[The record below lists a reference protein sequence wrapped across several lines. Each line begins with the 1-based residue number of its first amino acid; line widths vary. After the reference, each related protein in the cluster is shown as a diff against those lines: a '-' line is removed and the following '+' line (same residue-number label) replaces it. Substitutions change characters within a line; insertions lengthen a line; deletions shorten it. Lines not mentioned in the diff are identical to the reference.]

1 MIFYSFYTDI
11 SFDSKYE
18 ITIENNTI
26 SVYISILLLYIIMMH
41 NFWTFPFLK
50 KMIKIFFIPSL
61 NTF

>member
-41 NFWTFPFLK
+41 NF
-50 KMIKIFFIPSL
+50 
-61 NTF
+61 